1 MPLIHV
7 SWKIKTDTK
16 PLRQQIARFLR
27 KQLDS
32 LFCGESLG
40 RFFFLLFG
48 FLDRIAHVAG
58 VLTIEGMLGGHQQG
72 AILLSE
78 GPQHFS
84 PGHGLKRSEVTIHQ
98 NKQGRYRGDASESLK
113 KSTLGIQS
121 GVVKESFRKRV
132 KHPLRVAD

>member
-1 MPLIHV
+1 MTNANGVQFNRSSVEGKPDGNRHRRFGKTRLMPLIHV

-40 RFFFLLFG
+40 GFFFLLFG

-58 VLTIEGMLGGHQQG
+58 VLSIEGMLGGH
-72 AILLSE
+72 
-78 GPQHFS
+78 
-84 PGHGLKRSEVTIHQ
+84 
-98 NKQGRYRGDASESLK
+98 
-113 KSTLGIQS
+113 
-121 GVVKESFRKRV
+121 
-132 KHPLRVAD
+132 